1 MGVVLFLL
9 LAIIVYVKTFE
20 KDFEQEDL
28 SGSTLIVAV
37 VMLILVL
44 SMFFSA

>member
-1 MGVVLFLL
+1 MGVVLYLL

-37 VMLILVL
+37 VMFILVL
-44 SMFFSA
+44 SMVFSA